1 MAADFIEQVQA
12 EVERIRS
19 LDLSEQP
26 EAWAQLRNLLETT
39 LVSAEAGTSLT
50 ASDSDQ
56 SAN

>member
-26 EAWAQLRNLLETT
+26 EAWAQLRNVLETT
-39 LVSAEAGTSLT
+39 LMSVDGGAEATIS
-50 ASDSDQ
+50 
-56 SAN
+56 SAK

>member
-12 EVERIRS
+12 EVERIRA
-19 LDLSEQP
+19 LEITEQP

-39 LVSAEAGTSLT
+39 LMSVDATAGEP
-50 ASDSDQ
+50 DQ